1 MKINA
6 LRKLCQDYDLKTLK
20 QLEEELVEEKPL
32 SLEVEGE
39 DEGEQ
44 LTHIM
49 GAIWILEQANDNG
62 TDVKTE
68 LRNFSN
74 RVRNSIN

>member
-1 MKINA
+1 MKLPA
-6 LRKLCQDYDLKTLK
+6 LRKLCQQCDLDTLK
-20 QLEEELVEEKPL
+20 QLEEELTEERPL
-32 SLEVEGE
+32 SQPVEGE

-44 LTHIM
+44 LTHIL
-49 GAIWILEQANDNG
+49 GAIWVHEQVQQNG

-74 RVRNSIN
+74 RVRNSIG